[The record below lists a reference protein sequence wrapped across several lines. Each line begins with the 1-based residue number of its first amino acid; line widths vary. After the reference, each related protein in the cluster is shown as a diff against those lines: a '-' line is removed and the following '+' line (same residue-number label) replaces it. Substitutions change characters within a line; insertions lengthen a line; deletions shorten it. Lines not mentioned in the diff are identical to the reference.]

1 MDESKEIVE
10 LQQEALRLE
19 RLKLAKERLRRAQMT
34 EEELYKE
41 RRDRADK
48 YNKARREEKAK
59 EVLDSLWKASEG
71 LEVDRELLVQL
82 AAGVGDISKI

>member
-1 MDESKEIVE
+1 MDGSKEIVE

-19 RLKLAKERLRRAQMT
+19 RLKLAKERLKKAQMT

-41 RRDRADK
+41 KRDRADK
-48 YNKARREEKAK
+48 YNKARKEEKVK
-59 EVLDSLWKASEG
+59 ETLEGLWKASEG
-71 LEVDRELLVQL
+71 VQVDKELLVQL